1 MATVTWLVYL
11 PSKNR
16 FREIIVDGSTGR
28 RGVNGKPTA
37 NSRFKHARMRS
48 RGNSICQFFL
58 WTQAFPF
65 FFVHCSAEL
74 LYSSSLACQNKFG
87 SRQIMKR
94 LSSSHIYDRSIH
106 TQHLSLVCVRALPSN
121 KVPQNSYLWTF
132 GLPLKWACCQ
142 RFSWSLVMTFFF
154 PSSRSDLTL
163 ESPSIRQASSRTKPK
178 NAASIFDG
186 ASSTDVHKK
195 NKNNQRS
202 SKWFLRIL
210 ILTFSKRQ
218 WCRFHHGDER
228 KPGNF
233 DQQKSISQFRVEV
246 HVKQWTS
253 TRHAHVTSGNVKEN
267 VVINL

>member
-16 FREIIVDGSTGR
+16 FREINVDGSTG

-58 WTQAFPF
+58 WTQAFPL

-106 TQHLSLVCVRALPSN
+106 TQHLSLVWAPGRSLQTRYHRNRISGPLAFFWNELVVNGFPG
-121 KVPQNSYLWTF
+121 LW
-132 GLPLKWACCQ
+132 
-142 RFSWSLVMTFFF
+142 SWPFF
-154 PSSRSDLTL
+154 PDL
-163 ESPSIRQASSRTKPK
+163 P
-178 NAASIFDG
+178 
-186 ASSTDVHKK
+186 
-195 NKNNQRS
+195 
-202 SKWFLRIL
+202 
-210 ILTFSKRQ
+210 Q
-218 WCRFHHGDER
+218 WLDAW
-228 KPGNF
+228 
-233 DQQKSISQFRVEV
+233 KSIDS
-246 HVKQWTS
+246 
-253 TRHAHVTSGNVKEN
+253 SGK
-267 VVINL
+267 LSDKT